1 MILGLPHDFPVG
13 DRVVVSGGRRY
24 RDAQQIWCILTPL
37 HQRHPIKAL
46 IEGGAKGA
54 DRLCRDWALK
64 HDVPVE
70 TYEADWT
77 QYDRSAG
84 PLRNFQIH
92 VDHIVPMTGVVF
104 DGDEEWPVTGL
115 HIAINLQPM
124 HALQNQRKHNKI
136 SIEEINLL
144 YGTLSV
150 S

>member
-1 MILGLPHDFPVG
+1 MGT
-13 DRVVVSGGRRY
+13 RY
-24 RDAQQIWCILTPL
+24 
-37 HQRHPIKAL
+37 
-46 IEGGAKGA
+46 
-54 DRLCRDWALK
+54 
-64 HDVPVE
+64 
-70 TYEADWT
+70 
-77 QYDRSAG
+77 
-84 PLRNFQIH
+84 H